1 MLRAARE
8 EFLAHGIRATSAA
21 IARRAG
27 VSHGILFHRFGS
39 KEALFAAA
47 MRSAEQA
54 AGPVVDLRSRVGKGD
69 VRETLVELGELLLD
83 RFFVVIPAQ
92 VVTWANP
99 NSGQTAQPGKTAKP
113 GKSAKPGKTVNPVK
127 DFKEKGVR
135 GQRQFA
141 QYLRAEARLKRIRDV
156 DPYVVAQTFS
166 GALWFYAFE
175 QVTGARLRGANAAPE
190 RGAFVRQLVDFIWGG
205 LQA

>member
-1 MLRAARE
+1 MARPVSITDDSMLRAARE

-47 MRSAEQA
+47 MQSAEQA
-54 AGPVVDLRSRVGKGD
+54 AGPLVDLRSRGGKGD

-92 VVTWANP
+92 VITWANP
-99 NSGQTAQPGKTAKP
+99 NSGKT
-113 GKSAKPGKTVNPVK
+113 AKPGKTVNPVK